1 MSFFDI
7 MQYYQRW
14 KDCIKVSVFKRG
26 MERVKA
32 SLSINERHFRILI
45 FYFTMW
51 YLSIFM
57 EILWDWSNES
67 VAPKE
72 DLVMIWCYI
81 IEIALD
87 MESEALGMRLCMTS
101 GKLFELSGK
110 SVSLIVQERD
120 IITLSYGVVW
130 IIKWVCVDE
139 QQNVVRT

>member
-1 MSFFDI
+1 
-7 MQYYQRW
+7 
-14 KDCIKVSVFKRG
+14 
-26 MERVKA
+26 
-32 SLSINERHFRILI
+32 
-45 FYFTMW
+45 
-51 YLSIFM
+51 
-57 EILWDWSNES
+57 
-67 VAPKE
+67 
-72 DLVMIWCYI
+72 MIWCYI

-139 QQNVVRT
+139 QQNVLRT